1 MSSSFTEESDFRNT
15 STGVQIPSFFP
26 EHQSL
31 SSKKDR
37 EKSSQRYVPPAH
49 RSRYVRYAP
58 SQKRLFNSRNESHD
72 LGNSFHYLMNSANSG
87 NPNSG
92 SSIFKQFFEI
102 QERLGF
108 GSFGDVFRVKHK
120 RDNKEYAIKKSRRT
134 YAGEGDRSRQL
145 RQVQRVINI
154 PTSLHM
160 VALES
165 AWEEEGYLF
174 LQMELCSK
182 SLTQE
187 IEDGHYLTENE
198 TWDLFIDMLLALQHL
213 HTHHLVHMDLK
224 PDNIFLTMDSPTIF
238 KLGDFGIVV
247 CLEEQKDVVEFTEGD
262 SRYLA
267 PEVMQGKV
275 STKADVFSLGLT
287 LLEVACSVDL
297 PKSGELWH
305 TLRSGGKLPEPCPR
319 DMPDSLQPIV
329 KLMITPDVNGRPDV
343 SDLFNVPAVRAHVQR
358 RKWKRRMASLKKKLL
373 DVASLLLHK
382 WHALLAFLTS
392 LMFFKSKKPDIVAD
406 HSRVTPEP
414 FQIER
419 DVPNNLVNDHS
430 FSDDDEMRG
439 STPQSTFLPPIPHPK
454 TKCKGR
460 VRRSIRNVGEGEYRA
475 MESRWRN
482 AE

>member
-1 MSSSFTEESDFRNT
+1 MDAGMGPIS
-15 STGVQIPSFFP
+15 GV
-26 EHQSL
+26 
-31 SSKKDR
+31 
-37 EKSSQRYVPPAH
+37 
-49 RSRYVRYAP
+49 
-58 SQKRLFNSRNESHD
+58 
-72 LGNSFHYLMNSANSG
+72 
-87 NPNSG
+87 
-92 SSIFKQFFEI
+92 
-102 QERLGF
+102 
-108 GSFGDVFRVKHK
+108 
-120 RDNKEYAIKKSRRT
+120 NKEYAVRKLRRT
-134 YAGEGDRSRQL
+134 YAWEGHRSRQL
-145 RQVQRVINI
+145 REVQRVINI

-187 IEDGHYLTENE
+187 IDDGNYLTENE

-224 PDNIFLTMDSPTIF
+224 PDNIFLTVGSPTIF

-247 CLEEQKDVVEFTEGD
+247 CLEEQKDVEFTEGD

-305 TLRSGGKLPEPCPR
+305 
-319 DMPDSLQPIV
+319 MPDSLQPIV

-414 FQIER
+414 FPMER
-419 DVPNNLVNDHS
+419 DVPSILVNDIVVCLEEQVS
-430 FSDDDEMRG
+430 
-439 STPQSTFLPPIPHPK
+439 
-454 TKCKGR
+454 
-460 VRRSIRNVGEGEYRA
+460 YY
-475 MESRWRN
+475 
-482 AE
+482 